1 MSSARQGGAA
11 PKLRNGV
18 IRRGNSWS
26 YVIRVTDSSGVS
38 KPRWVGGFP
47 TEAAAKRARDEAR
60 IAAGRGEFV
69 DRSTVTVGEYLDR
82 WLLAHALEVKPRT
95 RAGYEH
101 LINTYVA
108 PRIGQVRLQ
117 ALRPADLSTQYRQ
130 LMESGGRGGKPLSA
144 RSVEY
149 VHAVLRK
156 AFADAVRNDQI
167 LASNPAE
174 RAKRPRKEQAAAVVM
189 WTADDLAS
197 FLATTAG
204 HRLHGYFRLAAY
216 TGARRGELMNL
227 RWADVYLGDK
237 LGQGA
242 FVRLRGTVSVINGVR
257 VEGSTKGGRE
267 RTVSIDAGTAAV
279 LAEHR
284 RRQEAER
291 DLAGALWVGGDHV
304 FRRELGEPLFP
315 DTPTA
320 LMAKLQRQHNTAAV
334 EAGTPPLPVIRLHDL
349 RHLHATL
356 LLKAGVPVHV
366 VAARLG
372 HADPAITLRV
382 YAHVLDDQASGA
394 ATTFEHLINS
404 TPTKPSSD
412 AQGDRG

>member
-26 YVIRVTDSSGVS
+26 YVIRVTDSAGMS

-69 DRSTVTVGEYLDR
+69 DRSTLTVGEYLDR

-101 LINTYVA
+101 LINRYVA

-117 ALRPADLSTQYRQ
+117 ALRPADLSTLYRQ

-167 LASNPAE
+167 LTTNPAE
-174 RAKRPRKEQAAAVVM
+174 RAERPRKEQAAAVVM

-197 FLATTAG
+197 FLTTTQG

-227 RWADVYLGDK
+227 RFADVHLGDGH
-237 LGQGA
+237 GQGA

-267 RTVSIDAGTAAV
+267 RTVSIDPGTAAV
-279 LAEHR
+279 LTGHR
-284 RRQEAER
+284 QRQDTER
-291 DLAGALWVGGDHV
+291 DLAGTLWVGGDHV

-320 LMAKLQRQHNTAAV
+320 LMAKLQRQHNTSAAQT
-334 EAGTPPLPVIRLHDL
+334 GTPPLPVIRLHDL

-394 ATTFEHLINS
+394 ATTFERLING
-404 TPTKPSSD
+404 TPTDS
-412 AQGDRG
+412 

>member
-1 MSSARQGGAA
+1 MSSARQGSAA

-26 YVIRVTDSSGVS
+26 YVIRVTDSGGVS

-69 DRSTVTVGEYLDR
+69 DRSTVTVGDYLDQ

-95 RAGYEH
+95 RAGYAH
-101 LINTYVA
+101 LITTYVT
-108 PRIGQVRLQ
+108 PRIGRIRLQ
-117 ALRPADLSTQYRQ
+117 ALRPADLSTLYRE
-130 LMESGGRGGKPLSA
+130 LMESGGRGGTALSA
-144 RSVEY
+144 RTVEY

-156 AFADAVRNDQI
+156 AFADAVRNDQV
-167 LASNPAE
+167 LTSNPAE

-189 WTADDLAS
+189 WTAEDLAS
-197 FLATTAG
+197 FLTTTQG

-227 RWADVYLGDK
+227 RWADVHLGDDH
-237 LGQGA
+237 GQGA
-242 FVRLRGTVSVINGVR
+242 FVRLRGTVSVIDGVR

-267 RTVSIDAGTAAV
+267 RTVSIDPGTAAV
-279 LAEHR
+279 LAQHR
-284 RRQEAER
+284 SRQDAER
-291 DLAGALWVGGDHV
+291 DLAGTLWVGGDHV

-320 LMAKLQRQHNTAAV
+320 LMAKLQRQHNTAAAK
-334 EAGTPPLPVIRLHDL
+334 AGTLPLPVIRLHDL

-356 LLKAGVPVHV
+356 LLRAGVPVHV

-394 ATTFEHLINS
+394 ATTFEQLLNNNVGQPHDNM
-404 TPTKPSSD
+404 
-412 AQGDRG
+412 

>member
-26 YVIRVTDSSGVS
+26 YVIRVTDSAGVS

-69 DRSTVTVGEYLDR
+69 DRSMLTVGEYLDR

-108 PRIGQVRLQ
+108 PRIGRVRLQ
-117 ALRPADLSTQYRQ
+117 ALRPADLSTLYRQ

-167 LASNPAE
+167 LTTNPAE

-197 FLATTAG
+197 FLATTTG

-227 RWADVYLGDK
+227 RWADVHLGDEH
-237 LGQGA
+237 GQGA

-267 RTVSIDAGTAAV
+267 RTVSIDAGTVAV
-279 LAEHR
+279 LTEHR
-284 RRQEAER
+284 SRQETER
-291 DLAGALWVGGDHV
+291 DLAGALWAGGDHV

-320 LMAKLQRQHNTAAV
+320 LMAKLQRQHNTAAAK
-334 EAGTPPLPVIRLHDL
+334 AGRPGLPVIRLHDL
-349 RHLHATL
+349 RHLHATM

-394 ATTFEHLINS
+394 AATFENLVKG
-404 TPTKPSSD
+404 PAKLP
-412 AQGDRG
+412 

>member
-1 MSSARQGGAA
+1 MSRASQASAA
-11 PKLRNGV
+11 PRLRNGV
-18 IRRGNSWS
+18 IRRGNTWS
-26 YVIRVTDSSGVS
+26 YVIRVTDSAGVS
-38 KPRWVGGFP
+38 KSRWVGGFP

-69 DRSTVTVGEYLDR
+69 DRSTLTVQAYLTQ

-95 RAGYEH
+95 RAGYAH
-101 LINTYVA
+101 LITTYVT
-108 PRIGQVRLQ
+108 PRIGRIRLQ
-117 ALRPADLSTQYRQ
+117 ALRPADLSALYRE
-130 LMESGGRGGKPLSA
+130 LMESGGRGGTPLSA
-144 RSVEY
+144 RTVEY

-156 AFADAVRNDQI
+156 AFADAVRNDQV
-167 LASNPAE
+167 LTSNPAE

-189 WTADDLAS
+189 WTAQDLAS
-197 FLATTAG
+197 FLTTTQG

-227 RWADVYLGDK
+227 RWGDVHLGDEH
-237 LGQGA
+237 GQGA
-242 FVRLRGTVSVINGVR
+242 FVRLRGTVSVIDGVR
-257 VEGSTKGGRE
+257 VEGTTKGGRE
-267 RTVSIDAGTAAV
+267 RSVSIDAGTAAV
-279 LAEHR
+279 LTEHR
-284 RRQEAER
+284 LRQEAER
-291 DLAGALWVGGDHV
+291 ALAGTSWVGGDHV

-334 EAGTPPLPVIRLHDL
+334 QAGTPPLPVIRLHDL

-382 YAHVLDDQASGA
+382 YAHVLDDQASAA
-394 ATTFEHLINS
+394 ATTFEHLLNGNRPMLS
-404 TPTKPSSD
+404 TE
-412 AQGDRG
+412 G

>member
-1 MSSARQGGAA
+1 MSSARPGGAA

-18 IRRGNSWS
+18 IRRGTSWS

-117 ALRPADLSTQYRQ
+117 ALRPADLSTLYRQ
-130 LMESGGRGGKPLSA
+130 LMESGGRGGRPLSA

-167 LASNPAE
+167 LTTNPAE

-189 WTADDLAS
+189 WTAEDLAS
-197 FLATTAG
+197 FLTTTQG

-227 RWADVYLGDK
+227 RWADVHLGDEH
-237 LGQGA
+237 GQGA

-267 RTVSIDAGTAAV
+267 RTVSIDPGTAAV

-284 RRQEAER
+284 HRQEAER
-291 DLAGALWVGGDHV
+291 NLAGTLWVGGDHV

-320 LMAKLQRQHNTAAV
+320 LMAKLQRQHNTTAV
-334 EAGTPPLPVIRLHDL
+334 KAGARPLPVIRLHDL

-394 ATTFEHLINS
+394 ATTFEQLLNS
-404 TPTKPSSD
+404 NVGQPRDHT
-412 AQGDRG
+412 